1 MNRGRLIVKT
11 VRGSVENPH
20 ESVMLS
26 AHGSRHLLEEAVM
39 QKDAFFAIAVGPA
52 RASQEATG
60 VPASVTLA
68 QAIIES
74 GWGDSHMGDAWN
86 FFGIKAQGGEP
97 FVVVRTREV
106 VGGKDVFVNAK
117 FRRFA
122 SMEDCFREHGRF
134 LRDNPRYAPAFET
147 TDAESFARAIHAA
160 GYATDPHY
168 SDALIDIIRQN
179 DLTQYDTDAVSR
191 TLAVVRERKAKPE
204 PKPKPKPPTS
214 YALQQPM
221 LKGPVVKAIQ
231 KALAAAGCKPGP
243 IDGEFGKSTDAAVRR
258 YQRAQHL
265 IVDGVVGPITAA
277 RLNVELGRT

>member
-1 MNRGRLIVKT
+1 
-11 VRGSVENPH
+11 
-20 ESVMLS
+20 
-26 AHGSRHLLEEAVM
+26 M

-52 RASQEATG
+52 RASQKATG

-68 QAIIES
+68 QAIVES

-86 FFGIKAQGGEP
+86 FFGIKAQGDEP

-106 VGGKDVFVNAK
+106 VGGKDIFVNAR

-168 SDALIDIIRQN
+168 SDALIGIIRDN
-179 DLTQYDTDAVSR
+179 DLTQYDTASVSR
-191 TLAVVRERKAKPE
+191 TLAGTKN
-204 PKPKPKPPTS
+204 PKLRSKPPKS

-221 LKGPVVKAIQ
+221 LRGPVVKAIQ
-231 KALAAAGCKPGP
+231 KALAAAGCEPGP

-258 YQRAQHL
+258 YQRAHGL
-265 IVDGVVGPITAA
+265 TVDGVVGPVTAG
-277 RLNVELGRT
+277 RLNVKIERT